1 VKESDLLIEQY
12 IAGFSEVVRL
22 IEQRHLV
29 VRQELAASGLNMR
42 KKMTEIIEYTNSINN
57 AKAVYQSAKAQEA
70 LLLGRVY
77 VMKFLAS
84 NTDVDYQ
91 RATKELSINIQ
102 DNFTALQSS
111 LNSNSGRQLM
121 QEFTAYYDNYL
132 KALKQVYSIITQR
145 NNLIDNTL
153 NSIGPIVADKIE
165 QVKLSVKAE
174 QDELGPKVQSDAETT
189 VLIVELVTLIS
200 IILGMT
206 AAYFLP
212 KIIREPIGGEPTEIA
227 DITETIANGDL
238 TQSFDTQGSA
248 TGIYRSIIHMR
259 TNLKTLITGI
269 VSTGNSI
276 AKSANNFAEVAKQT
290 NQAVLQ
296 QKERTAQ
303 VATAINEMSYSIQEM
318 VNLSS
323 QSSKSA
329 QEAQNQAQQGKITMD
344 ATVASIGS
352 LAAQVES
359 SVNMIKSL
367 EQNSHDIGSVIEVI
381 RNISEQTNL
390 LALNAAIEAARAG
403 EQGRGFAVVA
413 DEVRTLAQRTQ
424 ASTQEIQDTVNAL
437 QKGTQNAVK
446 SMEDSGEEAIRTV
459 EQSSAT
465 VKALDSVISTINKI
479 TEMNSQVAVAVEEQ
493 SSVTADIIANV
504 TAISDSSEITSVA
517 AADAASSAQVMA
529 NLAEQLQKSVRGF
542 KVDS

>member
-1 VKESDLLIEQY
+1 MKESDLLIEQY

>member
-276 AKSANNFAEVAKQT
+276 AKSANNSAEVAKQT

-329 QEAQNQAQQGKITMD
+329 QEAQNQAQQGKITMN

>member
-276 AKSANNFAEVAKQT
+276 AKSANNSAEVAKQT

-465 VKALDSVISTINKI
+465 GKALDSVISTINKI

>member
-1 VKESDLLIEQY
+1 MKESDLLIEQY

-276 AKSANNFAEVAKQT
+276 AKSANNSAEVAKQT

-465 VKALDSVISTINKI
+465 GKALDSVISTINKI

>member
-276 AKSANNFAEVAKQT
+276 AKSANNSAEVAKQT

>member
-276 AKSANNFAEVAKQT
+276 AKSANN
-290 NQAVLQ
+290 
-296 QKERTAQ
+296 
-303 VATAINEMSYSIQEM
+303 S
-318 VNLSS
+318 
-323 QSSKSA
+323 
-329 QEAQNQAQQGKITMD
+329 AQQGKITMD

-381 RNISEQTNL
+381 RNISE
-390 LALNAAIEAARAG
+390 
-403 EQGRGFAVVA
+403 
-413 DEVRTLAQRTQ
+413 
-424 ASTQEIQDTVNAL
+424 
-437 QKGTQNAVK
+437 
-446 SMEDSGEEAIRTV
+446 
-459 EQSSAT
+459 
-465 VKALDSVISTINKI
+465 
-479 TEMNSQVAVAVEEQ
+479 
-493 SSVTADIIANV
+493 
-504 TAISDSSEITSVA
+504 
-517 AADAASSAQVMA
+517 
-529 NLAEQLQKSVRGF
+529 
-542 KVDS
+542 